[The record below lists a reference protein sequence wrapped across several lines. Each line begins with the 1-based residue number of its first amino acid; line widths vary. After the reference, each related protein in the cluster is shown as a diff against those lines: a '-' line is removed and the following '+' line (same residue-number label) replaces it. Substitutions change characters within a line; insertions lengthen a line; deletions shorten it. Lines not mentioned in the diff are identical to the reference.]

1 MVPSRPIS
9 KSNKETGAGESHGSE
24 SNSSR
29 NWFKNRRQR
38 DRAAAAKNRLQQNQN
53 AGSSGRRGDGRL
65 SPTPSEDSDSDISL
79 GTHSPTPNP
88 LLLQHSPESISNGG
102 HDREDTL
109 TSEDEKS
116 KEYTPSFMTAHQHH
130 IMPPSLQMPH
140 FKIDSA
146 ATANLLSGFYLP
158 NFSAAAAAARG
169 GLGQFPIQPTVIRPH
184 PQHLPPTA
192 VAGQQPIVHLNLS
205 ATAVDSSDSNCVAT
219 NLSNSSSSAHSPYED
234 ISGASSP
241 PVVHPHL
248 HHPTTAHHHALQFSS
263 LHRPFSTT
271 PEPNVTPDV
280 T

>member
-1 MVPSRPIS
+1 MIFGI
-9 KSNKETGAGESHGSE
+9 NFLTIFFIYF
-24 SNSSR
+24 SSL
-29 NWFKNRRQR
+29 FY
-38 DRAAAAKNRLQQNQN
+38 RLQQNQN

-184 PQHLPPTA
+184 PQHLPPSSSAGSEKLTFSHAFANAAAA

-248 HHPTTAHHHALQFSS
+248 HQPTTAHHHALQFSS